1 MKNILYIL
9 MAAVLLLSAC
19 GSSKRVV
26 VKQKELPSWYTNPPL
41 SNEQSLYAI
50 GEGKEKQ
57 EAITNA
63 LSLLLSTLNVSIS
76 SKYSAKTV
84 VKEGTHNKNSS
95 DATYI
100 NETESEVQKISIT
113 NYELLKAEK
122 LGFKHFAVLVKV
134 DKAKLFNGLKRELEQ
149 KFQLI
154 ASEERNLQSKNALE
168 QLQFYKKSL
177 DSLKNLP
184 NTLAVMSTLR
194 PSFNTASFLNKYEN
208 LQKKHDKLLQSISFW
223 VESNFKPLA
232 SPIAKGISAKKLMIK
247 KRNDS
252 KHFRVYLHADIKRAT
267 AYGFTLARANISI
280 KTKDAK
286 GNIIAENSLNLVG
299 QSSQGY
305 SIAKQDLVKKLNKL
319 IKKEGIAKVLNLDIN

>member
-1 MKNILYIL
+1 

-57 EAITNA
+57 EAISNA

-76 SKYSAKTV
+76 SKYSAKTI
-84 VKEGTHNKNSS
+84 VKEGTYKSSS

-122 LGFKHFAVLVKV
+122 LGFKRFAVLVKV

-154 ASEERNLQSKNALE
+154 ASEEKNLQRKNALE

-177 DSLKNLP
+177 DSLQTLP

-194 PSFNTASFLNKYEN
+194 PSFNTAPFLNKYEK
-208 LQKKHDKLLQSISFW
+208 LQRKHDKLLQDISFW
-223 VESNFKPLA
+223 VESNFKALA

-319 IKKEGIAKVLNLDIN
+319 IKKEGIEKVLNLDI

>member
-1 MKNILYIL
+1 MKNIVYVL
-9 MAAVLLLSAC
+9 MAAMLLLSAC
-19 GSSKRVV
+19 GTSKRVV
-26 VKQKELPSWYTNPPL
+26 VKQKELPSWYTQPPL
-41 SNEQSLYAI
+41 STEQVLYAI

-84 VKEGTHNKNSS
+84 VKEGTHQNSS
-95 DATYI
+95 DATYT
-100 NETESEVQKISIT
+100 NETESEVKKISIT
-113 NYELLKAEK
+113 NYELLKSEK

-134 DKAKLFNGLKRELEQ
+134 DKEKLFNGLKRELEQ

-154 ASEERNLQSKNALE
+154 ESEEKNLQSKNALA

-177 DSLKNLP
+177 TSLQTLP
-184 NTLAVMSTLR
+184 NTLAVMSTVK
-194 PSFNTASFLNKYEN
+194 PSFNTASFLNRYKN
-208 LQKKHDKLLQSISFW
+208 LQRKHDKLLQSISFW
-223 VESNFKPLA
+223 VESNFKALA
-232 SPIAKGISAKKLMIK
+232 SPIAKGISAKKLIIK
-247 KRNDS
+247 QRNDS
-252 KHFRVYLHADIKRAT
+252 KHFRVYLYADIKRAT

-286 GNIIAENSLNLVG
+286 GNVIAENSLNLVG

-305 SIAKQDLVKKLNKL
+305 SIAKQDLVKKLNRL
-319 IKKEGIAKVLNLDIN
+319 IKKEGIAKVLNLDI

>member
-1 MKNILYIL
+1 

-26 VKQKELPSWYTNPPL
+26 VKQKELPNWYTNPPL
-41 SNEQSLYAI
+41 SNEQALYAI

-84 VKEGTHNKNSS
+84 VKEGTHKNSS

-154 ASEERNLQSKNALE
+154 ASEEKNFQRKNALE

-177 DSLKNLP
+177 ASLQTLP

-194 PSFNTASFLNKYEN
+194 PSFNTASFLNKYEK
-208 LQKKHDKLLQSISFW
+208 LQRKHDKLLQGISFW
-223 VESNFKPLA
+223 VESNFKSLV

-319 IKKEGIAKVLNLDIN
+319 IKKEGIEKVLNLDI

>member
-1 MKNILYIL
+1 MKNIIYVL

-26 VKQKELPSWYTNPPL
+26 VKQKELPNWYTNPPL
-41 SNEQSLYAI
+41 SNEQALYAI

-84 VKEGTHNKNSS
+84 VKEGTHKNSS

-154 ASEERNLQSKNALE
+154 ASEEKNIQRKNALE

-177 DSLKNLP
+177 ASLQTLP

-194 PSFNTASFLNKYEN
+194 PSFNTASFLNKYEK
-208 LQKKHDKLLQSISFW
+208 LQRKHDKLLQGISFW
-223 VESNFKPLA
+223 VESNFKALA

-247 KRNDS
+247 QRNDS
-252 KHFRVYLHADIKRAT
+252 KHFRVYLHADIKRAA

-319 IKKEGIAKVLNLDIN
+319 IKKEGIEKVLNLDI

>member
-1 MKNILYIL
+1 MKNIIYVF

-26 VKQKELPSWYTNPPL
+26 VKQKELPNWYINPPL
-41 SNEQSLYAI
+41 SNEQALYAI

-76 SKYSAKTV
+76 SKYSAKTI
-84 VKEGTHNKNSS
+84 VKEGTHKNSS

-122 LGFKHFAVLVKV
+122 LGFKRFAVLVKV

-154 ASEERNLQSKNALE
+154 ASEEKNLQRKNALE

-177 DSLKNLP
+177 DSLQTLP

-194 PSFNTASFLNKYEN
+194 PSFNTAPFLNKYEK
-208 LQKKHDKLLQSISFW
+208 LQRKHDKLLQDISFW

-247 KRNDS
+247 QRNDS

-319 IKKEGIAKVLNLDIN
+319 IKKEGIEKVLNLDI